1 MRKFSIAL
9 FVIAFLQI
17 SLPANSQSP
26 GTQTSTVN
34 NTAKGKLIIVG
45 GGAMPDTMYQL
56 FAKSI
61 GGKDQSVVVIPTA
74 TNDSAIQAGAHLT
87 RFKKEGFTQLSTVH
101 ARNKA
106 DADAPELI
114 KAVQQAKGVFF
125 SGGDQSRIADAF
137 LGTKVHAALL
147 ELFNRGGVFMGTSAG
162 ATIMGTLLVGGDA
175 RKDLTK
181 PFPFP
186 PALNLFP
193 NTAIDQHVL
202 ARNRQFDLIPVI
214 EQYPQLLGI
223 AIDESTAIVV
233 QGNEFSVLGK
243 SYAMVY
249 DARDW
254 DAQKTKWG
262 SVLKPF
268 TMLAQPQRYDFVN
281 RKLLRN

>member
-1 MRKFSIAL
+1 M
-9 FVIAFLQI
+9 
-17 SLPANSQSP
+17 
-26 GTQTSTVN
+26 
-34 NTAKGKLIIVG
+34 
-45 GGAMPDTMYQL
+45 
-56 FAKSI
+56 
-61 GGKDQSVVVIPTA
+61 
-74 TNDSAIQAGAHLT
+74 
-87 RFKKEGFTQLSTVH
+87 
-101 ARNKA
+101 
-106 DADAPELI
+106 
-114 KAVQQAKGVFF
+114 
-125 SGGDQSRIADAF
+125 
-137 LGTKVHAALL
+137 HAALL

-186 PALNLFP
+186 PALNLFT

-214 EQYPQLLGI
+214 EQHPHLLGI

-262 SVLKPF
+262 RVLKPF
-268 TMLAQPQRYDFVN
+268 TLLAQPQRYDFVN